1 MKISQLVLGLDGPDN
16 NKERLVALMYA
27 RLLKQDKDPVRQKFG
42 EELEQQVKQYAV
54 KHWTTDVA
62 GKRPDLLICDDPI
75 KPIGKDEEETE

>member
-54 KHWTTDVA
+54 KHWTTGVA